1 MSDHLCIICASCV
14 RSCVRLRGRT
24 LADNQ
29 CRMLPLRAELAWGG
43 WGAGGQ
49 CLTYA
54 VSSLKVSKV
63 NLIAK
68 RISSQEL
75 CIGAWIGSPSGVW
88 VAPRVQGVKPSQ
100 RLPHRPPPTV
110 NHGFINH
117 SDVYAAVA
125 HFCIWAVVSAN
136 QNFNLF
142 PPSWLANR
150 LKLSRQ
156 DPLRSKGSHLRYK
169 KKGFL

>member
-1 MSDHLCIICASCV
+1 M
-14 RSCVRLRGRT
+14 RLRGRT

-43 WGAGGQ
+43 WGAVGQ

-63 NLIAK
+63 NSIAK
-68 RISSQEL
+68 QISSQEL
-75 CIGAWIGSPSGVW
+75 CIGAWIGSPSGLCLGCPEGAGSEAKST
-88 VAPRVQGVKPSQ
+88 VA
-100 RLPHRPPPTV
+100 HRPPPTV

-125 HFCIWAVVSAN
+125 HFCIWDVVSAN

-156 DPLRSKGSHLRYK
+156 DPCRSKGSHLRYK

>member
-1 MSDHLCIICASCV
+1 MEPGLDRPQDC
-14 RSCVRLRGRT
+14 
-24 LADNQ
+24 
-29 CRMLPLRAELAWGG
+29 
-43 WGAGGQ
+43 
-49 CLTYA
+49 
-54 VSSLKVSKV
+54 
-63 NLIAK
+63 
-68 RISSQEL
+68 
-75 CIGAWIGSPSGVW
+75 VW
-88 VAPRVQGVKPSQ
+88 VALRVQGVKPSQ

-156 DPLRSKGSHLRYK
+156 DPCRSKGSHLRYK
-169 KKGFL
+169 KKDFCEEKIMKFLFFCQKKVFHKKKEGL

>member
-1 MSDHLCIICASCV
+1 MCAPQGPHLSWQPMQDASIAGWAGLGGLGGCGSMFNLCSKFFKGRYPKWIWLQTEYPH
-14 RSCVRLRGRT
+14 RSFALEPGLDRPQDC
-24 LADNQ
+24 
-29 CRMLPLRAELAWGG
+29 
-43 WGAGGQ
+43 
-49 CLTYA
+49 
-54 VSSLKVSKV
+54 
-63 NLIAK
+63 
-68 RISSQEL
+68 
-75 CIGAWIGSPSGVW
+75 VW

-156 DPLRSKGSHLRYK
+156 DPFRSKGSHLR
-169 KKGFL
+169 